1 MTHLYL
7 VLILLGI
14 LAFAALSRRLESSLL
29 TMPMLFTAFGW
40 LIGQGGANLVPM
52 ESEHAIV
59 HGIAEVTLI
68 LVLFSDASH
77 IDLRA
82 LRKGAG
88 IPTRMLLIGM
98 PLTILFGTLVA
109 HWVSPDQPWMLAL
122 LVAAILTPTDAAL
135 GQAVVSS
142 PSVPL
147 RLRQAVNVESG
158 LNDGLALPMVMIA
171 ALAVSGGATH
181 GSGEAPDNLLRFAT
195 LQVVLGP
202 LAGIVIAWLAARL
215 LDFAIDRKLAT
226 LSYQGIYFLATA
238 VLCYFGAE
246 LVGGNG
252 FIAAF
257 VGGLVF
263 GNILKCSCNFIGEF
277 MESEGQLLTLLTFLI
292 FGAVLAPQGLAHAT
306 WKTVLLSLAFLTVVR
321 ILPVWLSLTG
331 TELRPWEKFFLGWS
345 GPRGLASILFAL
357 LIVEGYDVP
366 GADEVLAC
374 VVLTVLLS
382 IFLHGVTAQPLA
394 ASFARRGNTAN
405 PEA

>member
-1 MTHLYL
+1 MEHLHL
-7 VLILLGI
+7 ILILLAI

-40 LIGQGGANLVPM
+40 LIGQGGADLVPM
-52 ESEHAIV
+52 ESERAIV
-59 HGIAEVTLI
+59 HGIAEFTLI
-68 LVLFSDASH
+68 LVLFSDASR
-77 IDLRA
+77 IDLGA
-82 LRKGAG
+82 LKQGAG
-88 IPTRMLLIGM
+88 IPARMLLIGM
-98 PLTILFGTLVA
+98 TLTILFGTLVA
-109 HWVSPDQPWMLAL
+109 HWVSPDQPWALAL

-158 LNDGLALPMVMIA
+158 LNDGMALPVVMIA
-171 ALAVSGGATH
+171 ALLVAGGAAH
-181 GSGEAPDNLLRFAT
+181 GTADAPDSLLRFAA

-202 LAGIVIAWLAARL
+202 LGGIVIAYLTARL
-215 LDFAIDRKLAT
+215 LDFAIDHKLAT
-226 LSYQGIYFLATA
+226 LGYQGIYFLATA
-238 VLCYFGAE
+238 LLCYLGAE
-246 LVGGNG
+246 LIGGNG

-257 VGGLVF
+257 IGGLVF
-263 GNILKCSCNFIGEF
+263 GYTLRCSCNFIGEF

-331 TELRPWEKFFLGWS
+331 TDLRPWEKFFLGWS

-357 LIVEGYDVP
+357 LIVEGYKVP

-394 ASFARRGNTAN
+394 ASFARRDGD
-405 PEA
+405 

>member
-1 MTHLYL
+1 MEHLYL
-7 VLILLGI
+7 ALILLAI

-40 LIGQGGANLVPM
+40 LIGQGGANLIPM

-59 HGIAEVTLI
+59 QGIAEFTLI
-68 LVLFSDASH
+68 LVLFSDASR
-77 IDLRA
+77 IDLGT
-82 LRKGAG
+82 LKQGAG
-88 IPTRMLLIGM
+88 IPVRMLLIGM
-98 PLTILFGTLVA
+98 PLTILLGTLVA
-109 HWVSPDQPWMLAL
+109 HWVSPDQPWALAL

-147 RLRQAVNVESG
+147 RLRQGVNVESG
-158 LNDGLALPMVMIA
+158 LNDGMALPVVMIA
-171 ALAVSGGATH
+171 ALAASGGVTQ
-181 GSGEAPDNLLRFAT
+181 GSGEAPDSLLRFAI

-202 LAGIVIAWLAARL
+202 LAGLVIAWLAARL
-215 LDFAIDRKLAT
+215 LDFAIDRRLAT

-238 VLCYFGAE
+238 LLCYLGAE
-246 LVGGNG
+246 LIGGNG

-263 GNILKCSCNFIGEF
+263 GNTLRCSCNFIGEF
-277 MESEGQLLTLLTFLI
+277 MEGEGQLLTLLTFLI

-321 ILPVWLSLTG
+321 IGPVWLSLTG
-331 TELRPWEKFFLGWS
+331 TDLRPWEKFFLGWS

-357 LIVEGYDVP
+357 LIVEGYKVP

-382 IFLHGVTAQPLA
+382 IFLHGVTALPLA
-394 ASFARRGNTAN
+394 SSFARRENTPN

>member
-1 MTHLYL
+1 MEHLHL
-7 VLILLGI
+7 VLILLAI
-14 LAFAALSRRLESSLL
+14 LGFAALSRRLESSVL
-29 TMPMLFTAFGW
+29 TMPMAFTAFGW
-40 LIGQGGANLVPM
+40 LIGQGGADLIPM

-59 HGIAEVTLI
+59 HGIAEFTLI
-68 LVLFSDASH
+68 LVLFSDASR
-77 IDLRA
+77 IDLGA
-82 LRKGAG
+82 LKKGAG
-88 IPTRMLLIGM
+88 IPARMLLIGM

-109 HWVSPDQPWMLAL
+109 HWVSLEQSWALAL

-147 RLRQAVNVESG
+147 RLRQGVNVESG
-158 LNDGLALPMVMIA
+158 LNDGMALPVVMIA
-171 ALAVSGGATH
+171 ALAASSGAAH
-181 GSGEAPDNLLRFAT
+181 GGGEAPDNLFRFAA
-195 LQVVLGP
+195 LQVALGP
-202 LAGIVIAWLAARL
+202 LAGVVIAWLAARL

-238 VLCYFGAE
+238 LLCYLGAE
-246 LVGGNG
+246 LIGGNG

-257 VGGLVF
+257 VGGLTF
-263 GNILKCSCNFIGEF
+263 GNTLRCSHDFIGEF

-306 WKTVLLSLAFLTVVR
+306 WKTVMLSLAFLTVVR

-331 TELRPWEKFFLGWS
+331 TDLRPWEKFFLGWS

-394 ASFARRGNTAN
+394 ASFARRGETPSTGA
-405 PEA
+405 